1 MKTRNLNLDNFS
13 TSNCEIL
20 DNNKLTTLMGGADP
34 VVNATTTSTSTD
46 GGDNGTIA
54 PDPVIWIKG

>member
-20 DNNKLTTLMGGADP
+20 DNDQLISLVGGDDTAL
-34 VVNATTTSTSTD
+34 NATTTSTD
-46 GGDNGTIA
+46 GGDGTIA
-54 PDPVIWIKG
+54 PDPKIWIKG